1 MSSTAPGYK
10 AGVLDKLDRWAER
23 KNLRV
28 LRTAL
33 RVQKR
38 FGELNGNY
46 MASAV
51 TLSSFIS
58 LFPLLL
64 FATAVLG
71 FFAAGRPDLGPSV
84 VSELGLTGDAA
95 RAVTDTIAAAER
107 SRRTASIVGVV
118 GLLWSGLG
126 LVAALQY
133 AINTSWQATGHGWK
147 DKLKGLAW
155 LGGATILFL
164 GTFAVSAALN
174 FLPSWMSPLNI
185 LVALALNLALWL
197 WTMKALSNRD
207 VGWKSLLPG
216 AVTGA
221 IGFEV
226 LKLIGGVAVP
236 KLVASSSAL
245 YGSLGVVFAIL
256 AWLLFFGRLIVYSA
270 VVNVVRWEEDNG
282 TVTVD
287 LPVPKVPG
295 EVPTEATRAGEV
307 DVKATAADEPA
318 TDETAAGGSDEPR
331 GNGDARPNGVRPGAI
346 HRTA

>member
-1 MSSTAPGYK
+1 M
-10 AGVLDKLDRWAER
+10 LDKLDAWAER

-38 FGELNGNY
+38 YGELNGNY

-51 TLSSFIS
+51 TLSSFVS

-64 FATAVLG
+64 FAAAVLG
-71 FFAAGRPDLGPSV
+71 FFAASDPDLGRSV
-84 VSELGLTGDAA
+84 VTQLGLEADSDAA
-95 RAVTDTIAAAER
+95 KAVVDTINVAKD
-107 SRRTASIVGVV
+107 SRRTATVVGVV

-155 LGGATILFL
+155 LGGASVLFL
-164 GTFAVSAALN
+164 GTFALTSLLN
-174 FLPSWMSPLNI
+174 LRDLPDVLKPLNI
-185 LVALALNLALWL
+185 LVGLALNLALWL

-207 VGWKSLLPG
+207 VGWKALLPG
-216 AVTGA
+216 AAVGA
-221 IGFEV
+221 LGFEV
-226 LKLIGGVAVP
+226 LKLVGSVYVP

-245 YGSLGVVFAIL
+245 YGSLGVVFALL
-256 AWLLFFGRLIVYSA
+256 AWLLFFGRLIVYSS
-270 VVNVVRWEEDNG
+270 VVNVVRWEEDHG

-295 EVPTEATRAGEV
+295 EVPTDATRSGEV
-307 DVKATAADEPA
+307 DVKAAAAEGEGAD
-318 TDETAAGGSDEPR
+318 DAG
-331 GNGDARPNGVRPGAI
+331 RPNEVRPGAF